1 MSDPYPSYPPPP
13 AERPGSA
20 PQRGERP
27 DTVNLAVVL
36 LYVNVALG
44 AIGLIVLFAD
54 KAGFKKKILE
64 SAPATSESTLDSAV
78 TLAVVIGIVFLVLF
92 ALLAWQVG
100 RGKNWARITTWVFA
114 GLGVVSGL
122 FGLAQPALLASRLLG
137 ILGLLIDVAVIV
149 LLARPASSEYFRSQF

>member
-1 MSDPYPSYPPPP
+1 MSDSYPSYPPP
-13 AERPGSA
+13 AERSDSV
-20 PQRGERP
+20 PQGAERP
-27 DTVNLAVVL
+27 DTVTLAVVL

-44 AIGLIVLFAD
+44 AIGLLVLFAD
-54 KAGFKKKILE
+54 KDGFKKKILE
-64 SAPATSESTLDSAV
+64 SAPDTSDSTIDSAI
-78 TLAVVIGIVFLVLF
+78 TLTAVVAIVFLVLF

-122 FGLAQPALLASRLLG
+122 VALAQPALLVTRIDG
-137 ILGLLIDVAVIV
+137 ILALLIDVVVIV